1 MKTTVNLIPRQTLQ
15 PTDSVVASFA
25 VPDNVDVVVALH
37 TRTGTVAP
45 TTPLSVRVE
54 QSFDEVP
61 DIWFEAG
68 RYNSAVQPNE
78 SLNKVIQPNRL
89 ARHIRV
95 TALGHKAAAVEVAA
109 LVVAG

>member
-25 VPDNVDVVVALH
+25 VPDNVDVVVALY
-37 TRTGTVAP
+37 TRTGAVAP

-61 DIWFEAG
+61 DMWLDVA
-68 RYNSAVQPNE
+68 SHASDMQPLR
-78 SLNKVIQPNRL
+78 SSRRVVRPDRL
-89 ARHIRV
+89 AQHIRV
-95 TALGHKAAAVEVAA
+95 TALGHKGAAVEVFAQ
-109 LVVAG
+109 VATG